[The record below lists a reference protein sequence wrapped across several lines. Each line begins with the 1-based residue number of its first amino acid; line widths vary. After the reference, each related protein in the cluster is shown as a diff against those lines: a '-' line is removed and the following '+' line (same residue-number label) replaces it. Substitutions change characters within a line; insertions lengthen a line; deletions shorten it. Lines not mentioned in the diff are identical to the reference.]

1 MVHKIGVLEKKLEE
15 TGRQSYDKSFEI
27 EKLKCEIEELN
38 SDLQIRVERCK
49 ELEDAMRNMTSL
61 NSDEMDDSFEAVI
74 RSEFE
79 MMIKNFEKKVTAA
92 NEQVLF
98 LKAEV
103 FRRVSEKDLE
113 LDKLKA
119 QNESMSSRLMQLR
132 L

>member
-1 MVHKIGVLEKKLEE
+1 
-15 TGRQSYDKSFEI
+15 
-27 EKLKCEIEELN
+27 
-38 SDLQIRVERCK
+38 
-49 ELEDAMRNMTSL
+49 MRNMTSL